1 MDGDGCDDGWSFDEG
16 AFFEYGRECK
26 LFGCDVNEDGEMTHH
41 ELEVERVRV
50 AYDEVR
56 AAPRVVCR
64 ATKRRR
70 IDGPSCRA
78 ETALPSLGGG
88 PLAAAFSF
96 LHPVE
101 LVRMEMT
108 AKAAREPVDGARGVQ
123 SSSAWCVLGS
133 SVGSSSWS
141 REK

>member
-1 MDGDGCDDGWSFDEG
+1 MDGDGCDDGLSFDER
-16 AFFEYGRECK
+16 AFFEYERECK

-41 ELEVERVRV
+41 ELEVESVRV

-78 ETALPSLGGG
+78 ETALPSLGVG
-88 PLAAAFSF
+88 PLG
-96 LHPVE
+96 L
-101 LVRMEMT
+101 
-108 AKAAREPVDGARGVQ
+108 
-123 SSSAWCVLGS
+123 
-133 SVGSSSWS
+133 
-141 REK
+141 